1 MSNLYFVLDFVTNIL
16 QKHFEQP
23 HYQTYVAPK
32 NLLIK
37 VEQWR
42 FFKKALNLFISK
54 VDSCITT
61 TKHYQWIFFQYIK
74 IDQVFYKINRRAKSL
89 KSDVTKKLQKAT
101 SWNRKIWNKQD

>member
-1 MSNLYFVLDFVTNIL
+1 MSNLYFVLDFVTNVL

-42 FFKKALNLFISK
+42 FFKKA
-54 VDSCITT
+54 
-61 TKHYQWIFFQYIK
+61 
-74 IDQVFYKINRRAKSL
+74 
-89 KSDVTKKLQKAT
+89 
-101 SWNRKIWNKQD
+101 